1 MTKSRYPY
9 APDEFDAP
17 AQQGAPVGVHRT
29 PRSGWS
35 KTWPFLLVA
44 VVFAGLAYGGV
55 ALLSDNGATE
65 NPPQAQSTEPAAEE
79 TEAPPAEET
88 EEPPA
93 EEEPPATE
101 EPPVE
106 ETPAA
111 PDLATLMAAADPSAY
126 VRVLNDSGIG
136 GEARKGKDALDA
148 QGFSNTEAGDF
159 PRESESP
166 DVTTVWYVPDRSD
179 TAAAVAA
186 TLGIPAENVVQVD
199 SLNTGDVAVIIKS
212 ELTPVG

>member
-1 MTKSRYPY
+1 VTKSRYPY

-55 ALLSDNGATE
+55 ALLSDNGSNEA
-65 NPPQAQSTEPAAEE
+65 PPQAESTDPAAGETEE
-79 TEAPPAEET
+79 TPAEET
-88 EEPPA
+88 PA
-93 EEEPPATE
+93 EETPAEETPVE

-136 GEARKGKDALDA
+136 GEAGKGKDALDA
-148 QGFSNTEAGDF
+148 QGFSNTVATDYQDG
-159 PRESESP
+159 PAP
-166 DVTTVWYVPDRSD
+166 VDVTTVWYVPDRSD

-186 TLGIPAENVVQVD
+186 TLGIPAENVVQVE
-199 SLNTGDVAVIIKS
+199 SLREGDVAVIIKS
-212 ELTPVG
+212 ELAPVG

>member
-17 AQQGAPVGVHRT
+17 APQGAPVGVHRS
-29 PRSGWS
+29 PRTRWS

-44 VVFAGLAYGGV
+44 VVFAGLAYGGFT
-55 ALLSDNGATE
+55 LLSDGSGEA
-65 NPPQAQSTEPAAEE
+65 PPQAESTDPPAASTETPGDAATETPA
-79 TEAPPAEET
+79 ET

-93 EEEPPATE
+93 ETE

-111 PDLATLMAAADPSAY
+111 PDLDALMAAADPSAY
-126 VRVLNDSGIG
+126 VRVLNASGLQG
-136 GEARKGKDALDA
+136 MAAQGAEALEAR
-148 QGFSNTEAGDF
+148 GFTEVEAADYEG
-159 PRESESP
+159 SP
-166 DVTTVWYVPDRSD
+166 DDVAVTTVWYAENRSD

-186 TLGIPAENVVQVD
+186 ALGVPAENVVQQPLR
-199 SLNTGDVAVIIKS
+199 SGDVVVIVKS
-212 ELTPVG
+212 ELTPAG

>member
-17 AQQGAPVGVHRT
+17 APQGAPVGVHRS
-29 PRSGWS
+29 PRTRWS

-44 VVFAGLAYGGV
+44 VVFAGLAYGGFT
-55 ALLSDNGATE
+55 LLSDGNGEA
-65 NPPQAQSTEPAAEE
+65 PPQAESTDPAGESTETPGDGE
-79 TEAPPAEET
+79 TEAPAET

-93 EEEPPATE
+93 ETE

-111 PDLATLMAAADPSAY
+111 PDIDGLMAVADPSAL
-126 VRVLNDSGIG
+126 VRVMNDG
-136 GEARKGKDALDA
+136 GPTGSAGTGKDALDGR
-148 QGFSNTEAGDF
+148 GFTNTTAEDF
-159 PRESESP
+159 PGESGATGN
-166 DVTTVWYVPDRSD
+166 VVWYTENRSD

-186 TLGIPAENVVQVD
+186 ILGIPAEQVTQETLR
-199 SLNTGDVAVIIKS
+199 SGDVMVVITT
-212 ELTPVG
+212 ELTPAG

>member
-17 AQQGAPVGVHRT
+17 APQGAPVGVHRT

-65 NPPQAQSTEPAAEE
+65 DPPQAQSTEP
-79 TEAPPAEET
+79 PPAET

-93 EEEPPATE
+93 AEEPPATE
-101 EPPVE
+101 EPPAAEEPPATE
-106 ETPAA
+106 ETPET
-111 PDLATLMAAADPSAY
+111 PDLATLMAAADPSAS
-126 VRVLNDSGIG
+126 VRVLNASGIG
-136 GEARKGKDALDA
+136 GEAGKGRDALTG
-148 QGFSNTEAGDF
+148 QGFTNVEAADYEGDPDAVSVTSVWYAGD
-159 PRESESP
+159 RADS
-166 DVTTVWYVPDRSD
+166 
-179 TAAAVAA
+179 AAAVAA
-186 TLGIPAENVVQVD
+186 ILGIPAEQV
-199 SLNTGDVAVIIKS
+199 SQQTLRSGDVVVIVKS
-212 ELTPVG
+212 ELAPVG

>member
-17 AQQGAPVGVHRT
+17 APQGAPVGVHRT

-55 ALLSDNGATE
+55 ALLSDNGATDD
-65 NPPQAQSTEPAAEE
+65 PPQAQSTEP
-79 TEAPPAEET
+79 PPAET

-93 EEEPPATE
+93 AEEPPATE
-101 EPPVE
+101 EPPAAEEPPATE
-106 ETPAA
+106 ETPET
-111 PDLATLMAAADPSAY
+111 PDLATLMAAADQSAY

-136 GEARKGKDALDA
+136 GEAAKGKDALDA
-148 QGFSNTEAGDF
+148 QGFSNTVATDYTNG
-159 PRESESP
+159 PAP
-166 DVTTVWYVPDRSD
+166 VDVTTVWYVPERSD

-199 SLNTGDVAVIIKS
+199 SLREGDVAVIIKS
-212 ELTPVG
+212 ELAPVG

>member
-17 AQQGAPVGVHRT
+17 APQGAPVGVHRT

-55 ALLSDNGATE
+55 TLLSGGSEEA
-65 NPPQAQSTEPAAEE
+65 PPQAQSSEPSGEESQPTTEETTEPPAE
-79 TEAPPAEET
+79 TEAPPAEE
-88 EEPPA
+88 EA
-93 EEEPPATE
+93 
-101 EPPVE
+101 PVE

-111 PDLATLMAAADPSAY
+111 PDVDALLEVADPSAF
-126 VRVLNDSGIG
+126 VRVLNDGGPNGAAGSGK
-136 GEARKGKDALDA
+136 EALDA
-148 QGFSNTEAGDF
+148 RGFTNVTAEDF
-159 PRESESP
+159 PGDSGASGN
-166 DVTTVWYVPDRSD
+166 VIWYTENRSD

-186 TLGIPAENVVQVD
+186 ILGIPAEQV
-199 SLNTGDVAVIIKS
+199 SQETLRSGDVMVVITT
-212 ELTPVG
+212 ELTPAG

>member
-65 NPPQAQSTEPAAEE
+65 NPPQAQSTDPAAEE
-79 TEAPPAEET
+79 TEAPPADET
-88 EEPPA
+88 EEA
-93 EEEPPATE
+93 PATE
-101 EPPVE
+101 EPPAAEDPAVE
-106 ETPAA
+106 EPPAA

-126 VRVLNDSGIG
+126 VRVLNDG
-136 GEARKGKDALDA
+136 GPEGESRVGKDALEA
-148 QGFSNTEAGDF
+148 QGFTHVEFAAYPDGGSGQEAN
-159 PRESESP
+159 
-166 DVTTVWYVPDRSD
+166 TVWYVPNRND

-186 TLGIPAENVVQVD
+186 TLGIPAENVQEVP
-199 SLNTGDVAVIIKS
+199 SLREGDVVVVVKS
-212 ELTPVG
+212 ALAPVG

>member
-79 TEAPPAEET
+79 TEEPPAEET

-148 QGFSNTEAGDF
+148 QGFSNTEAEDF
-159 PRESESP
+159 PAESESP

-199 SLNTGDVAVIIKS
+199 ALNTGDVAVIIKS

>member
-17 AQQGAPVGVHRT
+17 APQGAPVGVHRT

-55 ALLSDNGATE
+55 TLLSGGSDEA
-65 NPPQAQSTEPAAEE
+65 PPQAQSSEPAGEEPAEPSAEE
-79 TEAPPAEET
+79 TTEPPAETEEPPVT

-93 EEEPPATE
+93 EE
-101 EPPVE
+101 
-106 ETPAA
+106 TPEA
-111 PDLATLMAAADPSAY
+111 PDIDGLVAAADPSAY
-126 VRVLNDSGIG
+126 VRVLNASGLTG
-136 GEARKGKDALDA
+136 MAGQGKDALDA
-148 QGFSNTEAGDF
+148 RGFSQVEAADYEG
-159 PRESESP
+159 SP
-166 DVTTVWYVPDRSD
+166 DDVAATTVWYGENRAE

-186 TLGIPAENVVQVD
+186 ILGIPAENVAQQP
-199 SLNTGDVAVIIKS
+199 LRTGDVVVIVKS
-212 ELTPVG
+212 ELTPAG

>member
-17 AQQGAPVGVHRT
+17 APQGAPVGVHRT

-55 ALLSDNGATE
+55 ALLSDNGASE

-79 TEAPPAEET
+79 TETPPAEET
-88 EEPPA
+88 EESPA

-111 PDLATLMAAADPSAY
+111 PDIATLMAAADPAAS
-126 VRVLNDSGIG
+126 VRVLNASGIG
-136 GEARKGKDALDA
+136 GEAGKGRDALAD
-148 QGFSNTEAGDF
+148 QGFTNVEAADYEGD
-159 PRESESP
+159 PN
-166 DVTTVWYVPDRSD
+166 DVAVTTVWYGEDRSD
-179 TAAAVAA
+179 SAAAVAA
-186 TLGIPAENVVQVD
+186 ILGIPAEQV
-199 SLNTGDVAVIIKS
+199 SQQTLRSGDVVVIVKS
-212 ELTPVG
+212 ELTPAG

>member
-93 EEEPPATE
+93 EEESPATE

-126 VRVLNDSGIG
+126 VRVLNDG
-136 GEARKGKDALDA
+136 GPEGESRVGKDALEA
-148 QGFSNTEAGDF
+148 QGFTNVQFASYPDGGSGQEAN
-159 PRESESP
+159 
-166 DVTTVWYVPDRSD
+166 TVWYVPNRND

-186 TLGIPAENVVQVD
+186 ALGIPAENVEEVP
-199 SLNTGDVAVIIKS
+199 SLREGDVVVVVKS
-212 ELTPVG
+212 ALAPVG